1 MIKNIRFLNSNALKI
16 IAAISMLIDHIGF
29 LLFPSVAW
37 LRFIGRIAMPI
48 FAFFISEGCR
58 YTKNKLK
65 YFLMVFIL
73 GALCQIVYF
82 LSDPKDN
89 LYGILITFSLSILL
103 IYSFNYMKKNIVDN
117 EGLIK
122 IILSTLLFILVFF
135 GIYQLTQTINIDYG
149 FMGIVLPLFCSILDF
164 KGVKNQTIKKLDKL
178 VFRVLLFSVGII
190 IFYLLSTNKFYSIY
204 SLFAIPLLLL
214 YNGNRGK
221 LNMKYFFY
229 LFYPLHLVVL
239 EGIFL
244 LINS

>member
-82 LSDPKDN
+82 LSGPKDN